1 MSAQLTATKSRR
13 HEEPERGN
21 ALAELVPSAR
31 TLDRLARLHGEGLPV
46 VSVYLA
52 VYPGPDGRRALRTK
66 ADSLLHRIRSLADD
80 GSLDHGARMSLRADI
95 EEVEKI
101 ARTEMPRR
109 GTLAIFAC
117 SGAGVLELVRLPRPV
132 RDRIMVDATPWIGPM
147 LAVLDQYRRCCTVVV
162 DRESAHVWELYLGE
176 MRDARRLE
184 SRAPRSAAYAGRH
197 GLAEGR
203 LRNKAD
209 ELSKRHFRE
218 VAAALD
224 RLFRAE
230 RYDVLAVG
238 GHEHELPGF
247 LEFLPRTLRERVAG
261 TFAIDPRTATA
272 ATVRPHVEPILER
285 YQLDEEQRSVS
296 EVLQA
301 VASGGLA
308 VAGLEPCLWAG
319 SLAAIRALLVQDG
332 AVAPGVV
339 CDASGWFATSG
350 DACPLCGGPTRSTPD
365 VIDELVEAV
374 IDEGGSIQHVRADT
388 DLRAHVTAAWLR
400 FAPPPEPPSAEEA
413 RP

>member
-1 MSAQLTATKSRR
+1 
-13 HEEPERGN
+13 
-21 ALAELVPSAR
+21 
-31 TLDRLARLHGEGLPV
+31 
-46 VSVYLA
+46 
-52 VYPGPDGRRALRTK
+52 
-66 ADSLLHRIRSLADD
+66 
-80 GSLDHGARMSLRADI
+80 MSLRADI

-132 RDRIMVDATPWIGPM
+132 RDRIMVDATPWTGPM

-176 MRDARRLE
+176 MRNAGRLE
-184 SRAPRSAAYAGRH
+184 SRARRSAGYAGWH

-203 LRNKAD
+203 VRNKAD
-209 ELSKRHFRE
+209 ELSRRHFRE

-261 TFAIDPRTATA
+261 TFAIDPRTATT
-272 ATVRPHVEPILER
+272 ATGPSTR
-285 YQLDEEQRSVS
+285 
-296 EVLQA
+296 
-301 VASGGLA
+301 
-308 VAGLEPCLWAG
+308 
-319 SLAAIRALLVQDG
+319 G
-332 AVAPGVV
+332 ADP
-339 CDASGWFATSG
+339 
-350 DACPLCGGPTRSTPD
+350 
-365 VIDELVEAV
+365 
-374 IDEGGSIQHVRADT
+374 
-388 DLRAHVTAAWLR
+388 
-400 FAPPPEPPSAEEA
+400 
-413 RP
+413 

>member
-1 MSAQLTATKSRR
+1 MLAQLTATKAGRN
-13 HEEPERGN
+13 EEPGRGN
-21 ALAELVPSAR
+21 ALAEPMPSAR
-31 TLDRLARLHGEGLPV
+31 TLDRIARLHGEGLPV

-52 VYPGPDGRRALRTK
+52 VHPGPDARRTLRTK
-66 ADSLLHRIRSLADD
+66 ADSLLHQVRSLASD
-80 GSLDHGARMSLRADI
+80 GSLDHDARMSLRADI
-95 EEVEKI
+95 ERIERI
-101 ARTEMPRR
+101 ARTEMQGR
-109 GTLAIFAC
+109 GTLVIFGC
-117 SGAGVLELVRLPRPV
+117 NGAGVLELVRLPRPV

-147 LAVLDQYRRCCTVVV
+147 LAVLDQYRRGCAVVM

-176 MRDARRLE
+176 LRDVGRLE
-184 SRAPRSAAYAGRH
+184 RRAPRSTAHAGGH
-197 GLAEGR
+197 GHADR
-203 LRNKAD
+203 RVRNKAD
-209 ELSKRHFRE
+209 EVSKRHFRE
-218 VAAALD
+218 LAAALD
-224 RLFRAE
+224 RLFRAD

-247 LEFLPRTLRERVAG
+247 LDFLPRTLRERVAG

-272 ATVRPHVEPILER
+272 ATVRQHVEPILER

-296 EVLQA
+296 EALEA
-301 VASGGLA
+301 VASSGLA

-319 SLAAIRALLVQDG
+319 SVAAVRALLVQDG

-388 DLRAHVTAAWLR
+388 ELRAHLTVACLR
-400 FAPPPEPPSAEEA
+400 FALPPGPQSAEEA